1 MIENAYVAAVASN
14 KTEIFNK
21 VQDYCIGP
29 SVRAK
34 SEDKWLF
41 RDIQVYGNVQGIG
54 KETGIW
60 NGWFSNDTG
69 VSLEE
74 RMTHTVALR

>member
-1 MIENAYVAAVASN
+1 MIESAYVAAVASN

-21 VQDYCIGP
+21 AQDYCIGP

-41 RDIQVYGNVQGIG
+41 RDIQVYGNVQGNG
-54 KETGIW
+54 KETGTSI
-60 NGWFSNDTG
+60 GTG
-69 VSLEE
+69 GF
-74 RMTHTVALR
+74 RMTPASLSKNA